1 MCDPGCGRQGQSGP
15 KGRQDMCNPCC
26 HTQRSCCRETL
37 PSTHSDSMVEGM
49 VGHGHRAPC
58 SVLGPSIP
66 LTPGDTPVRK
76 KEEVLFDEE
85 DDIMA
90 TLGFADS
97 PTAERRQAG
106 DQ

>member
-1 MCDPGCGRQGQSGP
+1 MSPVLC
-15 KGRQDMCNPCC
+15 
-26 HTQRSCCRETL
+26 
-37 PSTHSDSMVEGM
+37 
-49 VGHGHRAPC
+49 
-58 SVLGPSIP
+58 VLGPSIP

-97 PTAERRQAG
+97 PTAERRQPG